1 MYIYI
6 NHLLFINYFIIIIL
20 LKREREI
27 MSNTKRIVVVE
38 RAISSLGKGFDLTSD
53 FRLKYCKGKER
64 LVVLNDADHEREI
77 TVPGFGS
84 VNEVSIDIKCD
95 KGDRTRY
102 QSDILNFNQV
112 PCTLIT
118 TITIIIT

>member
-84 VNEVSIDIKCD
+84 VNDVSIDIKCD

>member
-84 VNEVSIDIKCD
+84 VNDVSIDIKCD

-112 PCTLIT
+112 PCILIT
-118 TITIIIT
+118 TMAIIIT

>member
-1 MYIYI
+1 
-6 NHLLFINYFIIIIL
+6 
-20 LKREREI
+20 

-84 VNEVSIDIKCD
+84 VNDVSIDIKCD

-112 PCTLIT
+112 PCILIT
-118 TITIIIT
+118 TMAIIIT

>member
-112 PCTLIT
+112 PCILIT
-118 TITIIIT
+118 TIAIIIT